1 MDFDAIYIN
10 QPLLK
15 RLEGFDFKASGYE
28 DEEGEK
34 VGVSGVLY
42 GVGVPHLS
50 RHAVVYNATGK
61 LMDAAASASGGTEP
75 PAASASAYK
84 NVEFLSEVMPC
95 GLEAYGVFHL
105 NDQPEA
111 PERIDQ
117 LVGQMPEQLLAVRDP
132 LVILR
137 QEGKIRGYLMH
148 EGKLVEYPVKAITPY
163 QLETQHITT
172 VRIRGKVNL
181 QCALSAAE
189 ITTAFQHL
197 IEKVSSPYGSFQLEG
212 TNLHFLH
219 TLERKNV
226 ASVGW
231 VTGGDDF
238 NRETTFEEDCMVTN
252 LHELGIGDDVD
263 IKAQNIDQLWRAQSA
278 ASLDGEDKDDG
289 FGVPVEIKKKKD
301 VIIKRQTM
309 NFRLRMKMSGDAC
322 TSKTLNCA
330 PVIHYEKRN
339 MKSLKIPLNIDAIGL
354 APNSMTISSLMEIL
368 KGSVQRQIHEMARS
382 FLSEFKMRK
391 TLSLPEACHLY
402 PRPFGH
408 FVSIIYT
415 KTGTCAAFA
424 QFRKHLHKMFLL
436 PVDRPYFRRQ
446 NRFKFNDEK
455 TIGKG
460 PLINVH
466 VGLEKPAVG
475 GEMALVEGIYS
486 YHHYMQDKFNDDG
499 WGCAYRSLQTII
511 SWFRHQGYTDTEIPT
526 HGQIQK
532 CLISIGDKEKS
543 FQDSKQWIGSTEVG
557 YVLDTACKVQ
567 SKFLSVNSG
576 DEMPSKGRE
585 LLHHF
590 KTHGTPVMI
599 GGGVLAHTIL
609 GVEWNEESGDVR
621 WLILDPHFTG
631 ADWTSDGRPN
641 IAQMQS
647 KGWVGWKG
655 PDFWVKSAFYNM
667 CMPLRPKSW

>member
-1 MDFDAIYIN
+1 MDFDAIYVN
-10 QPLLK
+10 QPLFK
-15 RLEGFDFKASGYE
+15 RLEGFDFKAK
-28 DEEGEK
+28 DDDDEGEK
-34 VGVSGVLY
+34 KGVSGVLY

-61 LMDAAASASGGTEP
+61 LMEDEGE
-75 PAASASAYK
+75 YK

-105 NDQPEA
+105 NDQPGIPDKIE
-111 PERIDQ
+111 Q
-117 LVGQMPEQLLAVRDP
+117 LVAQLPDQLLAVRDP
-132 LVILR
+132 LVFTR
-137 QEGKIRGYLMH
+137 QEGKIKGYLMH
-148 EGKLVEYPVKAITPY
+148 EGQMVEYPVKPITPY

-181 QCALSAAE
+181 ECIVSPAE

-219 TLERKNV
+219 TLEKKNT

-252 LHELGIGDDVD
+252 LHELGLGDDVD
-263 IKAQNIDQLWRAQSA
+263 IKAANIDQLWRAQK
-278 ASLDGEDKDDG
+278 EPEEEDDG
-289 FGVPVEIKKKKD
+289 FGVAGADLKKTKKKD
-301 VIIKRQTM
+301 VIVKRQTM

-330 PVIHYEKRN
+330 PVIHYEKRT
-339 MKSLKIPLNIDAIGL
+339 MKSLKIPLKIDALGL
-354 APNSMTISSLMEIL
+354 APNSMTICSLMEIL

-424 QFRKHLHKMFLL
+424 QFRKHLHKIFLL

-446 NRFKFNDEK
+446 NRFKFNDDK
-455 TIGKG
+455 TVGKG

-466 VGLEKPAVG
+466 AGLEKGVIG
-475 GEMALVEGIYS
+475 GEIGLVEGIYS

-499 WGCAYRSLQTII
+499 WGCAYRSLQTLI

-526 HGQIQK
+526 HSQIQK
-532 CLISIGDKEKS
+532 CLVSLGDKEAS
-543 FQDSKQWIGSTEVG
+543 FVDSKQWIGSTEVG
-557 YVLDTACKVQ
+557 YVLENSCKVQ

-576 DEMPSKGRE
+576 DEMPSKGRD

-609 GVEWNEESGDVR
+609 GVEWNEETGDVR

-631 ADWTSDGRPN
+631 SDWLTDGRPN

-647 KGWVGWKG
+647 KGWVAWKG

-667 CMPLRPKSW
+667 CMPLRPVQW